1 MRYILF
7 FVREYLHILYAS
19 IATISCIETMLAN
32 CGIVSFSGA
41 YDFHVLMLIFLVMGF
56 VFGSAYIFFEY
67 RYRYET
73 SHAYSILNL
82 CTCFFADINDDSPNV
97 ELQEKYKRVQSIC

>member
-1 MRYILF
+1 MSIF
-7 FVREYLHILYAS
+7 SFVREYLHILYAS
-19 IATISCIETMLAN
+19 IVASSFIATMLAN
-32 CGIVSFSGA
+32 SGIVSFSGT

-56 VFGSAYIFFEY
+56 VFGSAYIFFKC

-73 SHAYSILNL
+73 FHAYNILNL